1 MIPLRTVAAELRHAV
16 DFAGQ
21 FARGREPV
29 GRFVVVVVHD
39 DDAVEPF
46 EVGFAQRTGAVREFV
61 TAPGGGTPHPRIGQ
75 VAGVSRIGAGRIGF
89 DTVAQ
94 RLASDLR
101 AEDLFGGRRAAD
113 IAQADKKDSGFHR
126 RTKIVQAERR
136 TKFIWFCRGTAC
148 LSGNLSS
155 AKCVCRVQ
163 NIPADFGAGDI
174 SALSESDR
182 SGGSAE
188 TMRAADRLVSP
199 SCFPL
204 RLCIKE
210 FPDRNKM

>member
-21 FARGREPV
+21 FARWREPV

-113 IAQADKKDSGFHR
+113 IA
-126 RTKIVQAERR
+126 
-136 TKFIWFCRGTAC
+136 
-148 LSGNLSS
+148 
-155 AKCVCRVQ
+155 
-163 NIPADFGAGDI
+163 
-174 SALSESDR
+174 
-182 SGGSAE
+182 
-188 TMRAADRLVSP
+188 
-199 SCFPL
+199 
-204 RLCIKE
+204 
-210 FPDRNKM
+210 